1 MGRAGAWRGPGLKDG
16 SVGQPVILCWML
28 SVPIPPPWGQCPGQA
43 RVTAHDPTG
52 GKPRWRTRWPCW
64 GWDAPGGATQSP
76 SAGGQGPEGT
86 RQPLPGHLLHGAGVC
101 ERVQEAGWC
110 WPHTLGPRG
119 GGGRGQLALATVGA
133 GVTRRPLVV
142 SGLLAPSPTFLF
154 YELFLAGRPRR
165 SRSLQRGVTAEGIW
179 EGEAAHGCEGGT
191 DQQERGP
198 CEVHLP
204 AERRPR
210 RPTGLTRT
218 QGTEPAGARA
228 SPAPSLL
235 SQAIFRGTTGR
246 GASPGLRPPLPEV
259 WHGWP
264 SPRGRRP
271 VWGSRA
277 HGTGRG
283 WGPLRTREQAF
294 WGSERRSLGGRRR
307 SPRSSESTR

>member
-1 MGRAGAWRGPGLKDG
+1 MTPRVVSHGGGLGGHVGAGTHQEEPHKAPAQVARGQRGRGSPCPATSSTGQACANACRRQAGAGRTPRD
-16 SVGQPVILCWML
+16 
-28 SVPIPPPWGQCPGQA
+28 
-43 RVTAHDPTG
+43 HG
-52 GKPRWRTRWPCW
+52 G
-64 GWDAPGGATQSP
+64 
-76 SAGGQGPEGT
+76 
-86 RQPLPGHLLHGAGVC
+86 
-101 ERVQEAGWC
+101 
-110 WPHTLGPRG
+110 RG
-119 GGGRGQLALATVGA
+119 GHGQLALATVGA

-218 QGTEPAGARA
+218 QGAEPTGARA

-246 GASPGLRPPLPEV
+246 GASPGLRPSLPEV
-259 WHGWP
+259 RHGWP

-277 HGTGRG
+277 HGTAG
-283 WGPLRTREQAF
+283 GPVSTREQAF
-294 WGSERRSLGGRRR
+294 WGSERRSLGGQRR